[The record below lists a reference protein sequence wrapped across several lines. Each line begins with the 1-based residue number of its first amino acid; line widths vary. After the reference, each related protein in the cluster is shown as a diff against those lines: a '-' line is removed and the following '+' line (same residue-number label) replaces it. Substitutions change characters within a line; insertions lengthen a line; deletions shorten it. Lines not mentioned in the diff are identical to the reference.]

1 MKSSFRRGGPS
12 LRGERRAPSF
22 RRASGGPSLRAAW
35 AARWWRQSDSDRRH
49 SACKADAL
57 PTELCPHWR
66 GRRGPAAFRSVL
78 EDSSFRFGRRGGQAL
93 RAMCRRVR
101 APTVSG
107 RAQNRRIDHRNSRS
121 LGVRLLRKEVIQPQV
136 PLRLPCYDFIPITTH
151 TLDGSP
157 LADGPPASG
166 ADGFHDVTGGVY
178 KARERI
184 HGTNC

>member
-1 MKSSFRRGGPS
+1 MKCGGGSRTRTGDIRLAKPTLYQLS
-12 LRGERRAPSF
+12 YAPL
-22 RRASGGPSLRAAW
+22 G
-35 AARWWRQSDSDRRH
+35 
-49 SACKADAL
+49 
-57 PTELCPHWR
+57 R
-66 GRRGPAAFRSVL
+66 GRRGPAAVLSVL
-78 EDSSFRFGRRGGQAL
+78 EDSSFSFWEARRASPPRHVSPGRSLAGRF
-93 RAMCRRVR
+93 
-101 APTVSG
+101 
-107 RAQNRRIDHRNSRS
+107 RRIDHRNTRL

>member
-1 MKSSFRRGGPS
+1 MTAGGGSRTRTGDIRLAKPTLYQLSYAPIGAGGGVRQRFGLGWRNSSFR
-12 LRGERRAPSF
+12 L
-22 RRASGGPSLRAAW
+22 
-35 AARWWRQSDSDRRH
+35 
-49 SACKADAL
+49 
-57 PTELCPHWR
+57 
-66 GRRGPAAFRSVL
+66 GRRREQA
-78 EDSSFRFGRRGGQAL
+78 RG
-93 RAMCRRVR
+93 AMCRRVDCPR
-101 APTVSG
+101 PSPAG
-107 RAQNRRIDHRNSRS
+107 RRTRRIDHRNSRL

>member
-1 MKSSFRRGGPS
+1 MSV
-12 LRGERRAPSF
+12 
-22 RRASGGPSLRAAW
+22 
-35 AARWWRQSDSDRRH
+35 WWRQSDSNRRH
-49 SACKADAL
+49 PACKADAL
-57 PTELCPHWR
+57 PTELCP
-66 GRRGPAAFRSVL
+66 
-78 EDSSFRFGRRGGQAL
+78 RFGAGGGVRQRFGLYEEKFGFSFWEARRASPP
-93 RAMCRRVR
+93 RH
-101 APTVSG
+101 VSPG
-107 RAQNRRIDHRNSRS
+107 LASGSGDPGQNRRIDHRNTRL

>member
-1 MKSSFRRGGPS
+1 MTAGGGSRTRTGDIRLAKPTLYQLSYAPNGAGGGVRQRFGLGWRNSSF
-12 LRGERRAPSF
+12 SF
-22 RRASGGPSLRAAW
+22 WEASRASS
-35 AARWWRQSDSDRRH
+35 RRH
-49 SACKADAL
+49 VSPGL
-57 PTELCPHWR
+57 
-66 GRRGPAAFRSVL
+66 
-78 EDSSFRFGRRGGQAL
+78 
-93 RAMCRRVR
+93 
-101 APTVSG
+101 APGSG
-107 RAQNRRIDHRNSRS
+107 DPGQNRRIDHRNSRL

>member
-1 MKSSFRRGGPS
+1 M
-12 LRGERRAPSF
+12 
-22 RRASGGPSLRAAW
+22 
-35 AARWWRQSDSDRRH
+35 WWRQSDSNRRH
-49 SACKADAL
+49 PACKADAL
-57 PTELCPHWR
+57 PTELCPQAGAEGGVR
-66 GRRGPAAFRSVL
+66 QQT
-78 EDSSFRFGRRGGQAL
+78 SFVEGFGSFLGGGASKL
-93 RAMCRRVR
+93 ASAMCRRVWYPNLK
-101 APTVSG
+101 A
-107 RAQNRRIDHRNSRS
+107 RAQNRRIDHRNPVAR
-121 LGVRLLRKEVIQPQV
+121 VRLLRKEVIQPQV

>member
-1 MKSSFRRGGPS
+1 M
-12 LRGERRAPSF
+12 RGERRAPSF

-57 PTELCPHWR
+57 PTELCPRCGAGGGVRQRFGLCWR
-66 GRRGPAAFRSVL
+66 IPV
-78 EDSSFRFGRRGGQAL
+78 FRFGRRGEQAR
-93 RAMCRRVR
+93 RAMCRRVGPFWR
-101 APTVSG
+101 G
-107 RAQNRRIDHRNSRS
+107 RSLAIRTYRRIDHRNSRS

-136 PLRLPCYDFIPITTH
+136 PLRLPCYDFSPITTH

>member
-1 MKSSFRRGGPS
+1 MPPLAREAGSGSVSVWLEEFQFSFW
-12 LRGERRAPSF
+12 EA
-22 RRASGGPSLRAAW
+22 RRASPP
-35 AARWWRQSDSDRRH
+35 RH
-49 SACKADAL
+49 VS
-57 PTELCPHWR
+57 PGRPHWR
-66 GRRGPAAFRSVL
+66 GRSLAIRTF
-78 EDSSFRFGRRGGQAL
+78 
-93 RAMCRRVR
+93 
-101 APTVSG
+101 
-107 RAQNRRIDHRNSRS
+107 RRIDHRNSRL

>member
-1 MKSSFRRGGPS
+1 MTAGGGSRTRTGDIRLAKPTLYQLS
-12 LRGERRAPSF
+12 YAPDSAREAGSGSVSVRGEEKF
-22 RRASGGPSLRAAW
+22 GFVLGGGRASSPRHVSPGRCAS
-35 AARWWRQSDSDRRH
+35 RR
-49 SACKADAL
+49 
-57 PTELCPHWR
+57 
-66 GRRGPAAFRSVL
+66 
-78 EDSSFRFGRRGGQAL
+78 
-93 RAMCRRVR
+93 
-101 APTVSG
+101 SG
-107 RAQNRRIDHRNSRS
+107 RCKTRRIDRRNTRL

>member
-1 MKSSFRRGGPS
+1 MAREAGSGSVSVYAGGFRFSFW
-12 LRGERRAPSF
+12 EA
-22 RRASGGPSLRAAW
+22 RRASPP
-35 AARWWRQSDSDRRH
+35 RH
-49 SACKADAL
+49 VS
-57 PTELCPHWR
+57 P
-66 GRRGPAAFRSVL
+66 GRPYRPGLSPA
-78 EDSSFRFGRRGGQAL
+78 
-93 RAMCRRVR
+93 VR
-101 APTVSG
+101 TF
-107 RAQNRRIDHRNSRS
+107 RRIDHRNSRL